1 MLSQILLVLAPLNWA
16 IVAIANLLTK
26 ILNEGLDNVTV
37 LPPATRVKVTSSSQ
51 GKLLKL
57 VKQGFGG
64 SLEMVKVPS
73 SSGG

>member
-16 IVAIANLLTK
+16 IVAIAN
-26 ILNEGLDNVTV
+26 EGLDNITM
-37 LPPATRVKVTSSSQ
+37 LPPATRIKVTSSSQ
-51 GKLLKL
+51 GKLFKL

-73 SSGG
+73 SSGEWG